1 MEIISNVNIKM
12 NFIFLRVMEVW
23 TQWVPCKVYVTPEG
37 VTYFARA
44 PLRSYF
50 HDPQKNKIY
59 FLNIIIVFK
68 IWNREFSTAIQ
79 VLLCRINAQNT
90 G

>member
-1 MEIISNVNIKM
+1 M

-23 TQWVPCKVYVTPEG
+23 TQWIPCKVKG
-37 VTYFARA
+37 VTYFACA

-59 FLNIIIVFK
+59 FLHVSI
-68 IWNREFSTAIQ
+68 A
-79 VLLCRINAQNT
+79 LCSGGNVSNCMYKLYKYAWGQK
-90 G
+90 